1 MNKQYFIFEQRFIN
15 ASISSNKDELLTI
28 SLKREQDR

>member
-1 MNKQYFIFEQRFIN
+1 MNKQYFKFEQCFIS

-28 SLKREQDR
+28 SLKREQER